1 MAIVGDVF
9 GLNAVYDRQV
19 ENVENDNFDS
29 WPEGSTYG
37 YYVGGTSPTIAT
49 IARLDFFNETASNTR
64 NNYPSP
70 IRGAAATSNN
80 FYAYIAGGLSAVYG
94 CLVRRLDFSN
104 ETVSF
109 PGNNLPSSRGY
120 LAATSSDPYGYYAGG
135 STPSYL
141 DTITRLDFAN
151 ETVSNP
157 GKNLPDAIDN
167 LAATSSSSYGY
178 YAGGFNFPPPTFF
191 NTITRLDFTNETV
204 SSPGNDLPTARTG
217 SEGTSSNS
225 YGYFGGGSNPNPTA
239 INTITR
245 LDFSNETVSDP
256 GNNFLTA
263 RKNSAATSS
272 NSYGYFGGGRTPSP
286 YLSTITRLDFS
297 NDTVSDPG
305 NDLPFAKEHTTAVSG
320 GVSLARG
327 NGYGTYGYT
336 IGGFG
341 PPSLCNITRQDFST
355 NTFSDVGTLP
365 TSHYGNDR
373 SAYNNEYGYFG
384 GGYSPSPPPAA
395 RRSTIYRFDFS
406 NESILTLTNSL
417 PQVADKIS
425 QTSTIH
431 AGYFGGGYS
440 YQFSPPI
447 PVTWHSKICKLDFS
461 SESVST
467 LPSSGRLSAQKGDAT
482 AVRTPEYAFFAGG
495 YNLVGPAIYS
505 SVDKLDF
512 STDVTSSYGNMT
524 RVRYQGTSI
533 ENNTYGYFWGGYG
546 PGAQPNFYYS
556 DFEKLQ
562 FSNGTFTNFPNSI
575 NPLYVYNEH
584 NSQTDSYYG
593 YFVGG
598 HTVPDPSPDGT
609 HVRRLDFS
617 SDTTSLISPPYTPRK
632 VRKAASMSNKY

>member
-239 INTITR
+239 INIITR